1 MQFYEWVG
9 EVKDTLTESQLIT
22 EMANEFED
30 VSVLAFEREFVKSTI
45 GKLYRG
51 EPLRPASKRNF
62 ESQVFQAALL
72 SIPTHNENPQLNTLD
87 KISFLDHAENEIKVS
102 SPLRLEIN
110 NRGEI
115 NAGQLSNAVGT
126 QAVLNR
132 LYEMD
137 ADDSLV
143 DSHSYNNARMKNY
156 ASNLEELIKKE
167 TAGVLFSIGV
177 NVEDILKN
185 GPLIDELKRVGF
197 DSVLI
202 EADNVI
208 QYSMPF
214 YEDQLMIEPS
224 PDGLELKRNDKSQ
237 RALNVVKI

>member
-1 MQFYEWVG
+1 
-9 EVKDTLTESQLIT
+9 
-22 EMANEFED
+22 
-30 VSVLAFEREFVKSTI
+30 
-45 GKLYRG
+45 
-51 EPLRPASKRNF
+51 
-62 ESQVFQAALL
+62 
-72 SIPTHNENPQLNTLD
+72 
-87 KISFLDHAENEIKVS
+87 
-102 SPLRLEIN
+102 
-110 NRGEI
+110 
-115 NAGQLSNAVGT
+115 
-126 QAVLNR
+126 
-132 LYEMD
+132 MD